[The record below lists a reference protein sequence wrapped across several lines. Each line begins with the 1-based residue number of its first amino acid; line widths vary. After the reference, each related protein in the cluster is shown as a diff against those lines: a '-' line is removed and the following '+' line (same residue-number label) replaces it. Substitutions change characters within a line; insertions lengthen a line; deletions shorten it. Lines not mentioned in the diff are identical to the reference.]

1 MKNLI
6 KLSFIA
12 FLFFTSCGE
21 KDEAIYGASPEDQ
34 TLVFWRT
41 GAQTFGVP
49 INATGS
55 VNVEVAVTNVSASDR
70 TVTFELLPSPN
81 TTALPANYSIPTF
94 SVTIPANK
102 YFGTFVINGVDDA
115 LLTTSPRIIAL
126 RLKSISDSKAVVSST
141 IKNISLLQVCPIPA
155 NKFVGNYLLTEI
167 TPFVDG
173 PTLDHGSVI
182 NLVRV
187 SETQRK
193 FSTRNYI
200 NYCTT
205 TYKDFEFSLSCNQVI
220 VKAGQ
225 TSTCS
230 CAAPGLFFEP
240 GIVPGTYDVAND
252 SEFFMTFTNDATS
265 NCGTPVQTTYK
276 FTKQ

>member
-12 FLFFTSCGE
+12 LLFFTSCGE

-41 GAQTFGVP
+41 GTQTFDVP
-49 INATGS
+49 INSTSTA
-55 VNVEVAVTNVSASDR
+55 NVEVAVTNTSASDR

-81 TTALPANYSIPTF
+81 TTALPANYSIPTY

-115 LLTTSPRIIAL
+115 LLTTSPKIIAL

-141 IKNISLLQVCPIPA
+141 IKNISILQVCPIPA
-155 NKFVGNYLLTEI
+155 TKFVGNYMLTEM
-167 TPFVDG
+167 TPFVGG
-173 PTLDHGSVI
+173 PTLDHGLVV
-182 NLVRV
+182 NLVRI
-187 SETQRK
+187 SERERR
-193 FSTRNYI
+193 FSTSNYP
-200 NYCTT
+200 NFCPTPK
-205 TYKDFEFSLSCNQVI
+205 KDFFFNLSCNQVI
-220 VKAGQ
+220 VRAGQ
-225 TSTCS
+225 TSTCA
-230 CAAPGLFFEP
+230 CPGGSLFFEP